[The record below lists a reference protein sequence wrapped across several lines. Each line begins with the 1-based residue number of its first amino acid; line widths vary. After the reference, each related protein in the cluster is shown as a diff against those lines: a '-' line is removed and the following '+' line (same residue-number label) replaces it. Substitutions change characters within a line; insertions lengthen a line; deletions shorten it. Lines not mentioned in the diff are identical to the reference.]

1 MIGYKSKGN
10 RLNDRKKNKLLVNAG
25 EKLLRILMVTVF
37 AGCLYG
43 IDFIH
48 KQIDGPLSRVIV
60 VGDFINLKEQELA
73 ELVEA
78 EIDGG
83 FLSMNLNYLREQLQN
98 HPWIHEVSV
107 RREWPSTLKVEVIE
121 EVPIARWGHKGF
133 LNRLGER
140 LELPENS
147 SLKSLP
153 IIESEFGTSKDMI
166 KQYQIVSELLTPTR
180 LKLAEL
186 QRDSV
191 GAWQVDTVP
200 GIKLVLGRE
209 QIVEK
214 IRRFVV
220 VWRSGLEQHM
230 DKISSIDLRYPNGIA
245 VSWKDREI
253 AINQDSEV
261 TKANYSA
268 A

>member
-1 MIGYKSKGN
+1 MKRQQQN
-10 RLNDRKKNKLLVNAG
+10 RFLLGAS
-25 EKLLRILMVTVF
+25 EKLLRILIATVF
-37 AGCLYG
+37 AASLYG
-43 IDFIH
+43 IGFIY
-48 KQIDGPLSRVIV
+48 KQIDAPLTRVV
-60 VGDFINLKEQELA
+60 VGGDFINLEEQDLA
-73 ELVEA
+73 SLVKA

-83 FLSMNLNYLREQLQN
+83 FLSMNLNNLREQLQQ

-107 RREWPSTLKVEVIE
+107 RKEWPSTLKVEVVE

-147 SLKSLP
+147 TLKSLP
-153 IIESEFGTSKDMI
+153 VIESEFGTSQDMI
-166 KQYQIVSELLTPTR
+166 KQYQIVSELLVPTR

-191 GAWQVDTVP
+191 GAWQVNTVP

-214 IRRFVV
+214 IRRFVI
-220 VWRSGLEQHM
+220 VWRSGLELQM
-230 DKISSIDLRYPNGIA
+230 DNISLIDLRYPNGIA
-245 VSWKDREI
+245 VSWKDGDLARS
-253 AINQDSEV
+253 QSSEV
-261 TKANYSA
+261 MKANYSA